1 MTQHFPGPNM
11 AMAGAVDV
19 AEPSAKV
26 ETGLGTPDFAAPQ
39 PPNPASDV
47 NQHHSPDGYRSE
59 VMRLGIGRFESRR
72 FDLRHIAL
80 WICMA
85 FLLPVYV
92 WDVASLHPTN
102 LFGAYHDDS
111 IYFSSAKALAQGQGD
126 IMPSF
131 PGAPPQTKYPLLYPW
146 LLSWV
151 WRTFPA
157 FPQNVAVGIG
167 LTVFFGCWSL
177 IAAFQLLRRL
187 GGIGDRPALLLV
199 GICALHP
206 LFLTF
211 SGRILSDLP
220 FMALALTALVLAD
233 SEITPDGSM
242 VAALLAGAIA
252 GLSVGMRTMGLAV
265 IAGIFVAA
273 LCRRALRQGLVFSAA
288 AALVVAIG
296 SWGQWMNLRAF
307 PSWRSAFPPSPGWNQ
322 NLAYYTS
329 YGAIWHV
336 CVPNLRAFVALL
348 KMTVPLLLLAPGR
361 YLVTPLEET
370 PSMLQFALAAIFT
383 FAMVWGVIRQARTH
397 GWKPIHFAL
406 PFYCVILLAW
416 PYPLM
421 GRFLLPFLPLF
432 LAGFWTELSRL
443 AGILRLSL
451 RLTVPRG
458 KRCLA
463 GVVAILLVFS
473 LVFAGWKS
481 LLQERGQLLSYS
493 MERGKAVQEQ
503 RQAYQWIREHA
514 APQDRIVAYED
525 PLLYLYT
532 GRVAVRPAIIS
543 PSFVYLGTEEGLR
556 NDAAHIADTAH
567 SIGARFWMTT
577 DSDFSMEGNTAV
589 IANRM
594 AEIKKALPLVFQ
606 STGNTVQIYDSS
618 CVVKPQTARCPS
630 VAPVLFPAM
639 P

>member
-1 MTQHFPGPNM
+1 M
-11 AMAGAVDV
+11 A
-19 AEPSAKV
+19 
-26 ETGLGTPDFAAPQ
+26 
-39 PPNPASDV
+39 
-47 NQHHSPDGYRSE
+47 
-59 VMRLGIGRFESRR
+59 
-72 FDLRHIAL
+72 
-80 WICMA
+80 
-85 FLLPVYV
+85 LLLAVYV
-92 WDVASLHPTN
+92 GDVASLHPAN

-126 IMPSF
+126 IMPGF
-131 PGAPPQTKYPLLYPW
+131 PGAPPQTKYPVLYPW

-157 FPQNVAVGIG
+157 FPENVAAGIG

-187 GGIGDRPALLLV
+187 GGIGDWPALFLV

-233 SEITPDGSM
+233 SKIKPDGSM
-242 VAALLAGAIA
+242 VSALVAGAIA

-273 LCRRALRQGLVFSAA
+273 LCRRALRQGLVCSAA

-296 SWGQWMNLRAF
+296 SWRQWINLRAY
-307 PSWRSAFPPSPGWNQ
+307 PSWRASGAWRAAFPPSPGWNQ

-361 YLVTPLEET
+361 YLVTPLEEP
-370 PSMLQFALAAIFT
+370 PSMPQFALAAILT
-383 FAMVWGVIRQARTH
+383 VAMVSGMIRQARTH

-406 PFYCVILLAW
+406 PFYCVIVLAW

-432 LAGFWTELSRL
+432 LAGLWTELRRL
-443 AGILRLSL
+443 AGMLGSSL
-451 RLTVPRG
+451 RRTVPRG

-463 GVVAILLVFS
+463 GVVAIFLV
-473 LVFAGWKS
+473 LALALAVWKS
-481 LLQERGQLLSYS
+481 LVQERGELWSYG
-493 MERGKAVQEQ
+493 MERGKVVQEQ
-503 RQAYQWIREHA
+503 LQAYKWIREHT
-514 APQDRIVAYED
+514 APRDRLVAYED

-532 GRVAVRPAIIS
+532 GREAARPATIS
-543 PSFVYLGTEEGLR
+543 PSFVYLGTEDGLR
-556 NDAAHIADTAH
+556 NDAAHIADTAR
-567 SIGARFWMTT
+567 SIGARFWMST

-594 AEIKKALPLVFQ
+594 AEIRKALPLLFH
-606 STGNTVQIYDSS
+606 STGNTVRIYDSS
-618 CVVKPQTARCPS
+618 CVVEPQGPRCLTIM
-630 VAPVLFPAM
+630 PVLFPAT